1 MRTIFVWIFFLAAQ
15 EEQFNALQLAGF
27 FVLAFGSFTYNEIV
41 LMRCSKYD
49 VALTDSMSAGDV
61 AEEHQ
66 KLIQKPAD
74 KTVNGFGSDE

>member
-1 MRTIFVWIFFLAAQ
+1 MPYNWRD
-15 EEQFNALQLAGF
+15 F

-49 VALTDSMSAGDV
+49 VTLTDSMTAGD